1 MNASIQATRL
11 AIAIQ
16 NIEAQVRRLGGEVSL
31 PSGRGDVA
39 TKQVLTLERI
49 AEALGKIEGVAPAP
63 MVKGKGKG
71 KADDGAE

>member
-16 NIEAQVRRLGGEVSL
+16 NIEAHVKRLGGEVSL

-39 TKQVLTLERI
+39 TKQVLTLEAI
-49 AEALGKIEGVAPAP
+49 ANALSGIEIQQAEPVAEPKP
-63 MVKGKGKG
+63 KG
-71 KADDGAE
+71 KAK

>member
-16 NIEAQVRRLGGEVSL
+16 NIEEQVKRLGGEVKL

-39 TKQVLTLERI
+39 TKQVLTLEAI
-49 AEALGKIEGVAPAP
+49 ASALGAIELPEPQPAAKAAKP
-63 MVKGKGKG
+63 KG
-71 KADDGAE
+71 KAE

>member
-16 NIEAQVRRLGGEVSL
+16 NIEAQVKRLGGEVSL

-39 TKQVLTLERI
+39 TKQVLTLEAI
-49 AEALGKIEGVAPAP
+49 ANALSVIEIQQAEPVAEPKP
-63 MVKGKGKG
+63 KG
-71 KADDGAE
+71 KAK

>member
-16 NIEAQVRRLGGEVSL
+16 NIEAQVTRLGGEVSP

-39 TKQVLTLERI
+39 TKQVLTLEAI
-49 AEALGKIEGVAPAP
+49 ANALSAIEISQPEPAAEP
-63 MVKGKGKG
+63 KPKG
-71 KADDGAE
+71 KAK